1 MNKIA
6 KGIKILKNIGTL
18 GLRNKLAPEGS
29 VLPNSL
35 IHLILI
41 LLKQYLVSIGS
52 SFIPFILEYFH
63 FLKDLFDFY
72 FSLFCRLYLRYKG
85 KI

>member
-1 MNKIA
+1 MPLFELTNKATVNKIA
-6 KGIKILKNIGTL
+6 KGINILKNNGTL

-41 LLKQYLVSIGS
+41 LSKQYLVSIGS
-52 SFIPFILEYFH
+52 SFIPFIMAM
-63 FLKDLFDFY
+63 
-72 FSLFCRLYLRYKG
+72 FSFSKRF
-85 KI
+85 I